1 MKRTTLAVPPLAVL
15 TVLALTALAGCES
28 DHAAVSSER
37 EREHERR
44 VSEAWNQSDRPI
56 RIPDSG
62 VERR

>member
-1 MKRTTLAVPPLAVL
+1 
-15 TVLALTALAGCES
+15 
-28 DHAAVSSER
+28 VSSER

-62 VERR
+62 VPRR

>member
-1 MKRTTLAVPPLAVL
+1 MKRTTLPVPPLAVL

-62 VERR
+62 VPRR